1 MKVIF
6 LKDVPRV
13 GKRNEVKVVNDGYA
27 SNFLLP
33 NKLAIIAT
41 PQAIKNLE
49 LKQKSI
55 IVEREI
61 EENLLLRNLK
71 ELEGKVIHL
80 TGKANEK
87 GHLFSSFH
95 KKEII
100 LALKNEHHIDIKE
113 DLIIL
118 DKPLKE
124 LGEVKVP
131 IEIKGKKSF
140 LSIDISATK

>member
-13 GKRNEVKVVNDGYA
+13 GKRNEIKVVNDGYA

-41 PQAIKNLE
+41 DQAVKNLE

-71 ELEGKVIHL
+71 ELEGKIIHL
-80 TGKANEK
+80 KGKANDK

-100 LALKNEHHIDIKE
+100 EALKTEHHIDIKE
-113 DLIIL
+113 DIILL
-118 DKPLKE
+118 DKPIKE
-124 LGEVKVP
+124 LGETKVP

-140 LSIDISATK
+140 LSLNIEAL

>member
-33 NKLAIIAT
+33 NKLAIVAT
-41 PQAIKNLE
+41 DQAIKNLE
-49 LKQKSI
+49 LKQKAI
-55 IVEREI
+55 VVEREI
-61 EENLLLRNLK
+61 EENLLIRNLK

-80 TGKANEK
+80 KGKANDK

-100 LALKNEHHIDIKE
+100 EALKNEHHIDIKE

-140 LSIDISATK
+140 LSIEISKI

>member
-13 GKRNEVKVVNDGYA
+13 GKRNDIKVVNDGYA
-27 SNFLLP
+27 NNFLLP
-33 NKLAIIAT
+33 NKLAILAT
-41 PQAIKNLE
+41 PQAVKNLE
-49 LKQKSI
+49 LKQKAI
-55 IVEREI
+55 VVEREI
-61 EENLLLRNLK
+61 EENLLIRNLK
-71 ELEGKVIHL
+71 ELENKVIHL
-80 TGKANEK
+80 KGKANEK

-100 LALKNEHHIDIKE
+100 DALKSEHHIDIKE

-140 LSIDISATK
+140 LSIEISKI

>member
-13 GKRNEVKVVNDGYA
+13 GKRNEIKVVNDGYA

-41 PQAIKNLE
+41 DQAVKNLE

-80 TGKANEK
+80 KGKANDK

-100 LALKNEHHIDIKE
+100 EAFRELCEE
-113 DLIIL
+113 DYQFI
-118 DKPLKE
+118 
-124 LGEVKVP
+124 
-131 IEIKGKKSF
+131 S
-140 LSIDISATK
+140 SISAGTSDPAKVRYRFSKINQILQRYLQ

>member
-71 ELEGKVIHL
+71 ELEG
-80 TGKANEK
+80 
-87 GHLFSSFH
+87 
-95 KKEII
+95 
-100 LALKNEHHIDIKE
+100 
-113 DLIIL
+113 
-118 DKPLKE
+118 
-124 LGEVKVP
+124 
-131 IEIKGKKSF
+131 
-140 LSIDISATK
+140 